1 MDIRNTWKN
10 VDGREACGQSHTRNL
25 KSGTEM
31 YLINVMHYN
40 EKSLMKLTRIIQSNK
55 LSTLEKSPTTHE
67 IIMLITVSVRS
78 TLF

>member
-25 KSGTEM
+25 KSSTEM

-40 EKSLMKLTRIIQSNK
+40 EKSLMKLTRIIQSIK
-55 LSTLEKSPTTHE
+55 IEYFGE
-67 IIMLITVSVRS
+67 ITNNS
-78 TLF
+78 